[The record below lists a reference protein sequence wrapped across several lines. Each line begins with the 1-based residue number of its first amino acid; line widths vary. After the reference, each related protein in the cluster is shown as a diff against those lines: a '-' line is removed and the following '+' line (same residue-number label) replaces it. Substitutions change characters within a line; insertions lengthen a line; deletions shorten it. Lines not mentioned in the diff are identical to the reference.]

1 MASTTVREQQPP
13 MLDSSRSKAFSR
25 PSKKSS
31 SGRAPNSHGASAI
44 TDSHPTEQP
53 TPTLETS
60 TADSGDSSS
69 LPKFMRRSESSS
81 SLFSVFK
88 SMSLARRQRRDSS
101 LSTRSTATAATVDIQ
116 SCRPGLSDDSRNTMY
131 KQAEKSGSSMS
142 LFATSLFVPKMRE
155 NRIRDQDQQPTKPNA
170 LERRRKLAAGFIRR
184 AVTEQPQARR
194 YPQDQGGPMAIEN
207 SYKNSDSASIA
218 SITSTTSSR
227 LRSISQKFST
237 SKRSSGFSTAS
248 ATDVSLTQKV
258 KVKASSSLLHST
270 NRSQKTYVENPS
282 ASDELVRALYSVDDS
297 SQMSQNRNHSS
308 IQRSYP
314 QSSQQQSVYMLP
326 GINNSALYTPNTTSR
341 NVSAGSSVSATS
353 SSTISEFTDD
363 ASSVTTVNSST
374 STSPALVS
382 HSNNRKVSAVS
393 NASSASPNSIRPVG
407 GVCWIGEHGTALR
420 AGRAWDYFGEDTDEE
435 DDGDFYSLKAA
446 ALSGSIRSRT
456 SNSETSKRFS
466 NDGAASL
473 RSSGQDW
480 RFEIDEE
487 STVRVLAI

>member
-1 MASTTVREQQPP
+1 MVSTTVREQQPP

-53 TPTLETS
+53 TLETS
-60 TADSGDSSS
+60 TADTGDSSS
-69 LPKFMRRSESSS
+69 LPKSMRRSESSS
-81 SLFSVFK
+81 SLFSIFK

-116 SCRPGLSDDSRNTMY
+116 SCRPGLSEDSRNTMY

-194 YPQDQGGPMAIEN
+194 YPQDQGGPMALEN
-207 SYKNSDSASIA
+207 SYKNGDSA

-237 SKRSSGFSTAS
+237 SKHLSGFSTAS

-326 GINNSALYTPNTTSR
+326 GINNSALYTPNAASR
-341 NVSAGSSVSATS
+341 KVSAGSSVSATS
-353 SSTISEFTDD
+353 SSTTSEFTDD
-363 ASSVTTVNSST
+363 ASSITTVNSST

-382 HSNNRKVSAVS
+382 HSNNGKVSAVS
-393 NASSASPNSIRPVG
+393 NASSASPSSIRPLG

-480 RFEIDEE
+480 RFEIEEE

>member
-1 MASTTVREQQPP
+1 MASTTVRAQQPA
-13 MLDSSRSKAFSR
+13 MLDPSRSKAFSR
-25 PSKKSS
+25 PSKTSS
-31 SGRAPNSHGASAI
+31 SGRASNSHSASAI
-44 TDSHPTEQP
+44 TDSHPTQQP
-53 TPTLETS
+53 TLGT
-60 TADSGDSSS
+60 TAYTGDSSS
-69 LPKFMRRSESSS
+69 LQKSMRRSESSS

-88 SMSLARRQRRDSS
+88 SMSTSMARRQRRDSS
-101 LSTRSTATAATVDIQ
+101 LSTRSTATNATAHSQ
-116 SCRPGLSDDSRNTMY
+116 SYRSGLPDDSRNTMY
-131 KQAEKSGSSMS
+131 KQSEKSGSSMS
-142 LFATSLFVPKMRE
+142 LFATSLFAPKMRE
-155 NRIRDQDQQPTKPNA
+155 NRIRDQDQQPTKPDA

-184 AVTEQPQARR
+184 AVTEQPQARGHTR
-194 YPQDQGGPMAIEN
+194 DQGESMAPEN
-207 SYKNSDSASIA
+207 PYKNGDSASIA

-258 KVKASSSLLHST
+258 KVKASSSILHST
-270 NRSQKTYVENPS
+270 NRSQKTYGENPLG
-282 ASDELVRALYSVDDS
+282 SDELVRALYSVDDS
-297 SQMSQNRNHSS
+297 SQMSKNRNHRS

-314 QSSQQQSVYMLP
+314 QSSQQQSVYMPP
-326 GINNSALYTPNTTSR
+326 GINNSALYTPNTASR
-341 NVSAGSSVSATS
+341 KVSAGSSVSGTS
-353 SSTISEFTDD
+353 SSTTSEFTDD
-363 ASSVTTVNSST
+363 ASSITTVNSST
-374 STSPALVS
+374 STSPAFVS

-393 NASSASPNSIRPVG
+393 STSSASPSSIRPVG

-446 ALSGSIRSRT
+446 AFSGSIRSRT

-480 RFEIDEE
+480 RFEIEE
-487 STVRVLAI
+487 ECTARVLAI

>member
-25 PSKKSS
+25 PSKTSS

-44 TDSHPTEQP
+44 TGSHPTEQ
-53 TPTLETS
+53 TTLGTS
-60 TADSGDSSS
+60 TADTGNSSS
-69 LPKFMRRSESSS
+69 LPKSMRRSESSS

-88 SMSLARRQRRDSS
+88 SMSMGRRQRRDSS

-116 SCRPGLSDDSRNTMY
+116 SCRPGLSDDSRDTMY

-194 YPQDQGGPMAIEN
+194 YPQDQGGPMALEN
-207 SYKNSDSASIA
+207 AYKNGDSASIA

-227 LRSISQKFST
+227 LRSISQKFTT

-258 KVKASSSLLHST
+258 KVKASSSLLYST
-270 NRSQKTYVENPS
+270 SRSQKTYVENPS
-282 ASDELVRALYSVDDS
+282 ASEELVRALYSVDDS

-326 GINNSALYTPNTTSR
+326 GINNSALYTPNTASR
-341 NVSAGSSVSATS
+341 KVSAGSSVSATS
-353 SSTISEFTDD
+353 SGTTSEFTDD
-363 ASSVTTVNSST
+363 ASSITTVNSST

-393 NASSASPNSIRPVG
+393 NASSASLRPVG

-435 DDGDFYSLKAA
+435 GDGDFYSLKAA

-480 RFEIDEE
+480 RFEIEEE
-487 STVRVLAI
+487 STVTVLAI